1 MAKTKYFI
9 VLNEE
14 EKALLQQIIAESEDE
29 RLVMRAR
36 ILLETDEIN
45 RTGKCSVEKLAAR
58 LGTTHTTV
66 QTVRANYGK
75 GGVECAVYKKHRE
88 VSMTTRKINEDVIRK
103 IWALSEEEPPIG
115 YKKWS
120 LKLLCKECV
129 GRGIVDHIVP
139 TSMSKVLKQKENGI
153 EQAADTAR
161 D

>member
-14 EKALLQQIIAESEDE
+14 EKALLQKIIAESEDE

-36 ILLETDEIN
+36 ILLETDKIN
-45 RTGKCSVEKLAAR
+45 RTGKCSVEKLADR

-66 QTVRANYGK
+66 QTVRVAYGK
-75 GGVECAVYKKHRE
+75 GGVEYAIYKKQRV

-103 IWALSEEEPPIG
+103 ILELSEEKPPVG
-115 YKKWS
+115 YKKWT
-120 LKLLCKECV
+120 LKLLCKESV
-129 GRGIVDHIVP
+129 DRGIVGHIVP

-153 EQAADTAR
+153 EQAADSAG

>member
-14 EKALLQQIIAESEDE
+14 EKALLHKIITESEDE

-36 ILLETDEIN
+36 ILLATDEIN
-45 RTGKCSVEKLAAR
+45 RTGKCSVEKLADR
-58 LGTTHTTV
+58 LGTTHTTI
-66 QTVRANYGK
+66 QTVRAAYGK
-75 GGVECAVYKKHRE
+75 GGIEYAIYKKQRV

-103 IWALSEEEPPIG
+103 IWALSEEKPPIG
-115 YKKWS
+115 YKKWT

-129 GRGIVDHIVP
+129 DRGIVKHIVP
-139 TSMSKVLKQKENGI
+139 TSMSKVLKLKENGI
-153 EQAADTAR
+153 EQAADSAG

>member
-75 GGVECAVYKKHRE
+75 GGVECAVYKKQR
-88 VSMTTRKINEDVIRK
+88 
-103 IWALSEEEPPIG
+103 G
-115 YKKWS
+115 
-120 LKLLCKECV
+120 CK
-129 GRGIVDHIVP
+129 
-139 TSMSKVLKQKENGI
+139 
-153 EQAADTAR
+153 
-161 D
+161 